1 MSDLFLQD
9 EVSAASDA
17 VRGFEHQIGAGG
29 IQTVREVAG
38 NEVFLKFC
46 VGRDAPIYRFAIR
59 ETQKTL
65 PVSNPFRGALSLE
78 LKKQD
83 RFPESLEATVLL
95 TLLARSTRAVAES
108 GSGDGFSIP
117 YVPFQNHEDYQLAQ
131 PATHVVVGRRGVG
144 KSTLIR
150 RSTEMLRASKRIV
163 VVIDAQSYATVPRED
178 LAKEILQDV
187 VDGILESSEGIAK
200 DLDRTV
206 DLAGLV
212 KIRSELSSG
221 VLRPEESVPRV
232 KRIVKQITST
242 LQTDVFVFLDDFHV
256 VSWEDQPRL
265 LHLVHGAV
273 KGANGWLKVAGLRSL
288 LNYYSPATREGLQ
301 IPGDAQ
307 LISLDL
313 TLVNPVAA
321 ETHLRAILEG
331 FLKAVGYSSAI
342 AVIPDRAFQ
351 RLAWANA
358 GVPRDFLQM
367 FAKAVEHA
375 RRNKH
380 ATVTVSDVN
389 IAIGESGQGKMDEL
403 TQDARNAEGELR
415 HMLTALEGYCLDEN
429 EINAFLLSSEESRE
443 KKLTHILNDLRLVH
457 LINQSITPDRAGKR
471 FEAYIL
477 DYSLFTGFRR
487 RQGIKEMIPKEGQF
501 KASELRSLPKVSDGF
516 LARQM
521 EKQGE

>member
-9 EVSAASDA
+9 EDAAELDA
-17 VRGFEHQIGAGG
+17 IRLFEHQIGAGG
-29 IQTVREVAG
+29 IEALRVSAG

-59 ETQKTL
+59 ETQKSL
-65 PVSNPFRGALSLE
+65 PAANPFRGALSLE
-78 LKKQD
+78 LKRQE

-95 TLLARSTRAVAES
+95 TLLARSTRAVVES
-108 GSGDGFSIP
+108 GPGGRFSIP
-117 YVPFQNHEDYQLAQ
+117 YVPFQNHEDYQFAQ

-150 RSTEMLRASKRIV
+150 RATEMLRASRKV
-163 VVIDAQSYATVPRED
+163 VVAIDAQSYATVPREE
-178 LAKEILQDV
+178 LAREILEDV
-187 VDGILESSEGIAK
+187 IDGILDS
-200 DLDRTV
+200 
-206 DLAGLV
+206 AGKLG
-212 KIRSELSSG
+212 KELSQAIDLSG
-221 VLRPEESVPRV
+221 LSTIRDELSLATLMPEESVPRI
-232 KRIVKQITST
+232 KRCLKEIAAS
-242 LQTDVFVFLDDFHV
+242 LQTDIFVFLDDFHIV
-256 VSWEDQPRL
+256 QPEEQPRL
-265 LHLVHGAV
+265 LHLVHGAL

-288 LNYYSPATREGLQ
+288 LNYYSPTTREGLQ

-321 ETHLRAILEG
+321 ESHLQAILEG
-331 FLKAVGYSSAI
+331 FLKAVGYWI
-342 AVIPDRAFQ
+342 TTAVIPERAFQ

-380 ATVTVSDVN
+380 AAVTVSDVN

-403 TQDARNAEGELR
+403 TQDARNSEGELR
-415 HMLTALEGYCLDEN
+415 RMLTALESFCLDEN
-429 EINAFLLSSEESRE
+429 ETNGFLLSSEESKE
-443 KKLTHILNDLRLVH
+443 KRLIHTLNDLRLVH
-457 LINQSITPDRAGKR
+457 LISQSITPDRAGKR

-501 KASELRSLPKVSDGF
+501 KASELRSLPKVSDDF
-516 LARQM
+516 LARQLDRLA
-521 EKQGE
+521 

>member
-1 MSDLFLQD
+1 MSDLFPQD
-9 EVSAASDA
+9 ESLAEIDA
-17 VRGFEHQIGAGG
+17 VRAFEHQIGAGG
-29 IQTVREVAG
+29 IETIRVSAG

-59 ETQKTL
+59 ETQKSL
-65 PVSNPFRGALSLE
+65 PASNPFRGALSLE
-78 LKKQD
+78 LKRQE

-95 TLLARSTRAVAES
+95 TLLARSTRAVAEAES
-108 GSGDGFSIP
+108 ADGFSIP

-131 PATHVVVGRRGVG
+131 SATHVVVGRRGVG

-150 RSTEMLRASKRIV
+150 RATEMLRASRKVV
-163 VVIDAQSYATVPRED
+163 VVIDSQSYATVPRQY
-178 LAKEILQDV
+178 LSGEILQDV
-187 VDGILESSEGIAK
+187 VEGILESSGKLSKEIAK
-200 DLDRTV
+200 TV
-206 DLAGLV
+206 DLTDLER
-212 KIRSELSSG
+212 IRVELSSG
-221 VLRPEESVPRV
+221 SATAEELVPGI
-232 KRIVKQITST
+232 KRCLKQITAA

-256 VSWEDQPRL
+256 VQSEEQPRL
-265 LHLVHGAV
+265 LHLVHGAL
-273 KGANGWLKVAGLRSL
+273 KGANGWLKVAGIRSL
-288 LNYYSPATREGLQ
+288 LNFYSPSTREGLQ

-307 LISLDL
+307 RISLDL

-321 ETHLRAILEG
+321 QSHLQAILEG
-331 FLKAVGYSSAI
+331 FLKAVGYSLTT

-367 FAKAVEHA
+367 FAKAIEHA

-380 ATVTVSDVN
+380 AAVTVSDVN

-415 HMLTALEGYCLDEN
+415 SMLGALEDYCLDKN
-429 EINAFLLSSEESRE
+429 EINGFLLSSEESKER
-443 KKLTHILNDLRLVH
+443 KLTHILNDLRLVH
-457 LINQSITPDRAGKR
+457 LISQSITPDRAGKR

-501 KASELRSLPKVSDGF
+501 KASELRSLPKVSSGF
-516 LARQM
+516 LV
-521 EKQGE
+521 KQIEAPV